1 MQRVA
6 TRLCAVALMI
16 ISIMLLS
23 AAAWSAR
30 AEFEVN
36 TLRGLDGVIALTNRI
51 NPDLAQDGLTTD
63 GVQQIVEQRLKASGI
78 KLLTREEL
86 PDNPGTPLLLVNL
99 SMMESEPGLY
109 AYSLDLELYQVVL
122 LARDTDIP
130 SLARTWSEG
139 VVGVISSNN
148 INQLNDRISA
158 LIDEFVNDYM
168 MANIEVEQS

>member
-1 MQRVA
+1 
-6 TRLCAVALMI
+6 MI
-16 ISIMLLS
+16 LSMTLLS

-36 TLRGLDGVIALTNRI
+36 SLRGIDGVIALTNKL
-51 NPDLAQDGLTTD
+51 NPDFAKDGLTTD
-63 GVQQIVEQRLKASGI
+63 GVQQIVEQRLKAGGI
-78 KLLTREEL
+78 KLLTK
-86 PDNPGTPLLLVNL
+86 DDITKNPGTPLLLVNL
-99 SMMESEPGLY
+99 SLMESEPGMY

-139 VVGVISSNN
+139 VVGAVSTSNMK
-148 INQLNDRISA
+148 QLNDRISS

-168 MANIEVEQS
+168 TANLEVQKS